1 MSFKLW
7 LALACILLY
16 RCNGN
21 RHVRKFPEGF
31 LFGTSTASYQ
41 TEGAWNEDG
50 KSESIWDHM
59 SHQLPCSIK
68 HCDTGDIGDDS
79 YHLYKRDVEMIR
91 ELGLDFY
98 RFSLSWSRI
107 LPTGFPDVINEA
119 GVQYYNNLINELL
132 KYNIIPMVTIYHFDL
147 PQTLQKLGGWSNP
160 HIVDWFG
167 DFSQIVFKLFG
178 DRVKYWVTINEPYYI
193 CYEGYG
199 ADSMAPQ
206 VNVTGIAEY
215 LCAKNVLVAHAKAYH
230 IYDEEFRPTQG
241 GKIFISI
248 NARWNEP
255 DGDDNVEAADDAN
268 QFFIMQYA
276 YPIFSKSGDF
286 PSSIKKIIAAKSKE
300 QGFLRSRLPEF
311 TPEEIEYV
319 RGTSDLYGLNHYSTQ
334 LIYRNESVKGFYKIP
349 SMYDDT
355 GVLIYQ
361 LDKWLLSNSSIT
373 KAVPWGFHK
382 LLTYIK
388 EKFDNPPIFVT
399 ENGFGGSTGLED
411 NDRITYY
418 RLYLSVLLDAIENGS
433 DIRGYTAWSLM
444 DNFEWNQGYS
454 IRFGLYEVNY
464 TCPNRTRTPRKSAY
478 VYKEIARTHKLDFE
492 FEPNTSVPIS
502 ALGEDGDES
511 H

>member
-1 MSFKLW
+1 MSLIINKELS
-7 LALACILLY
+7 I
-16 RCNGN
+16 
-21 RHVRKFPEGF
+21 
-31 LFGTSTASYQ
+31 T
-41 TEGAWNEDG
+41 G

-59 SHQLPCSIK
+59 SHQVPCSVNN
-68 HCDTGDIGDDS
+68 CETGDVADNS

-91 ELGLDFY
+91 DLGLDFY

-119 GVQYYNNLINELL
+119 GVKYYNNLINELL
-132 KYNIIPMVTIYHFDL
+132 KNNIIPMVTIYHFDL
-147 PQTLQKLGGWSNP
+147 PQNLQKLGGWTNP

-167 DFSQIVFKLFG
+167 DFSKIVFKLFG

-199 ADSMAPQ
+199 ADILAPQ
-206 VNVTGIAEY
+206 VNITGIAEY

-255 DGDDNVEAADDAN
+255 DSEDHIEAANDAN

-286 PSSIKKIIAAKSKE
+286 PPRIKRIIAAKSKE

-311 TPEEIEYV
+311 TPKEIKYV
-319 RGTSDLYGLNHYSTQ
+319 QGTSDLYGLNHYSTQ
-334 LIYRNESVKGFYKIP
+334 LIYRNKSVNGFYKIP

-361 LDKWLLSNSSIT
+361 LDKWQLSNSSIT
-373 KAVPWGFHK
+373 KV
-382 LLTYIK
+382 
-388 EKFDNPPIFVT
+388 
-399 ENGFGGSTGLED
+399 
-411 NDRITYY
+411 R
-418 RLYLSVLLDAIENGS
+418 
-433 DIRGYTAWSLM
+433 
-444 DNFEWNQGYS
+444 
-454 IRFGLYEVNY
+454 YE
-464 TCPNRTRTPRKSAY
+464 
-478 VYKEIARTHKLDFE
+478 
-492 FEPNTSVPIS
+492 
-502 ALGEDGDES
+502 
-511 H
+511 